1 MWLHCEG
8 LGALYKIRS
17 ELVVGVNLA
26 SVSHVLEF
34 IDTRI
39 SGFIKA
45 AKAEVNLFLPWEKS
59 LGTSPLT
66 NSEPVLCTNLVQRN
80 FFSNDLQ

>member
-8 LGALYKIRS
+8 FRALYKIRS

-26 SVSHVLEF
+26 SLSHVLQF

-45 AKAEVNLFLPWEKS
+45 AKAEVTLFLPWEKS
-59 LGTSPLT
+59 LGTSALT
-66 NSEPVLCTNLVQRN
+66 ISEPVLCTNFVERY
-80 FFSNDLQ
+80 FFSKD